1 MMSDPIAVTRKTS
14 SAPATTPARAS
25 YYPADL
31 VKHPLYRRIVRM
43 LLDAPRPQDE
53 QKDAA

>member
-1 MMSDPIAVTRKTS
+1 MTTTKTS
-14 SAPATTPARAS
+14 KPAAPARAN
-25 YYPADL
+25 YYPAEM

-43 LLDAPRPQDE
+43 LLDVPKPQDE